1 MLREIELF
9 ILKPNY
15 FILYN
20 SFFKIFVISFFIFFK
35 NLMMKI
41 KYFESVKEKFSS
53 INLNKIKTIT
63 ISTKKINNIL
73 IIETILLYN
82 K

>member
-1 MLREIELF
+1 
-9 ILKPNY
+9 
-15 FILYN
+15 
-20 SFFKIFVISFFIFFK
+20 
-35 NLMMKI
+35 MKI

-63 ISTKKINNIL
+63 ISNKKINNIL